1 MSGRIGRYT
10 YKNTAVLKEFLGK
23 LVQALGKKAG
33 QAGQRRLMK
42 KMAKD
47 PEMKKLMD
55 KIEKDAVALKK
66 RQDKERKS
74 DPEMDTLLKSF
85 GL

>member
-1 MSGRIGRYT
+1 
-10 YKNTAVLKEFLGK
+10 
-23 LVQALGKKAG
+23 
-33 QAGQRRLMK
+33 
-42 KMAKD
+42 MAKD
-47 PEMKKLMD
+47 PEMKKLMV

>member
-10 YKNTAVLKEFLGK
+10 YKNTSVLKEFLGK

-42 KMAKD
+42 KMAK
-47 PEMKKLMD
+47 EVCV
-55 KIEKDAVALKK
+55 KI
-66 RQDKERKS
+66 
-74 DPEMDTLLKSF
+74 
-85 GL
+85 